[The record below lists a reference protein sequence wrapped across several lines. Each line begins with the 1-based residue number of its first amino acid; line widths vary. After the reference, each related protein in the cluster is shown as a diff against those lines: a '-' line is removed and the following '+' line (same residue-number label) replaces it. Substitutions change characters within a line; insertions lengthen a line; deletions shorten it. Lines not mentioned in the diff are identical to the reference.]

1 MCKWRWGCL
10 GEGLERAQL
19 VQSPWGKRLPA
30 KPEEQQGG
38 HWGGRRGTGR
48 EEAEER
54 RGGGRGGEMRPLVR
68 EAAAIWSEME
78 PREVSRDGKKQGSDS
93 NQIPPWGPG
102 RPLRGQGGQG
112 GPNRRAGVSVRG
124 WQTLGAMQMGRAG
137 RAQKELRG
145 ASGVS
150 YTLREGEEF
159 GQEITQT
166 RRGQ

>member
-1 MCKWRWGCL
+1 MQVEMGCL

-54 RGGGRGGEMRPLVR
+54 RGGGRGAEGGMRPLVR
-68 EAAAIWSEME
+68 EDAAIWSEME

-112 GPNRRAGVSVRG
+112 GSNHRAAVVSG
-124 WQTLGAMQMGRAG
+124 AG
-137 RAQKELRG
+137 RLWVPCRWA
-145 ASGVS
+145 
-150 YTLREGEEF
+150 
-159 GQEITQT
+159 GQEGH
-166 RRGQ
+166 RRSFGAHLA